1 MSPNNFAAVLPVAQG
16 TITVGPVDYPT
27 LPPGGVILRNT
38 VVAFNPVDWKI
49 ARGGNRPIEYPA
61 ILGYSYGGV
70 VEAVDEAVSRVKKGD
85 YVFTQNP
92 KAGGFQRFSAA
103 DAKFVGKVDEKS
115 VDDAAAVVLNVRT
128 IIGAAVEAGLDRP
141 KDTKTANPSNGKK
154 ALVYGGS
161 SSLGALAIQYLVQGG
176 YTVISTSSPAN
187 HALVSGFKAAAVV
200 DHTQAADAVIAALKQ
215 HGPYDF
221 AFDAI
226 STPPATAINAAV
238 LGAQSGDIVLYSVG
252 PPPADVEIPKNVTR
266 VVKAWPGA
274 LAASDPSFDEWVF
287 VKYIP
292 EAVAAG
298 TLKSVPLEL
307 VHGGLGAVDEA
318 LRKLEKGVSAQK
330 LILYPWEDAP
340 KDEL

>member
-38 VVAFNPVDWKI
+38 VSAFNPVDWKI
-49 ARGGNRPIEYPA
+49 ARNGNRPIQYPA
-61 ILGYSYGGV
+61 VLGYSYGGV

-85 YVFTQNP
+85 YVFTHNP

-103 DAKFVGKVDEKS
+103 DAKFVGKVDDKS
-115 VDDAAAVVLNVRT
+115 VEEAAAVVLNLRT

-141 KDTKTANPSNGKK
+141 KDTKTTNPSNGKK

-161 SSLGALAIQYLVQGG
+161 SSLGALAIQYLVQAG

-187 HALVSGFKAAAVV
+187 HALVSGFRAAAVV
-200 DHTQAADAVIAALKQ
+200 DHTQSADDVVAALKQ

-252 PPPADVEIPKNVTR
+252 PPPADVDIPKNVAR
-266 VVKAWPGA
+266 VNKAWPA
-274 LAASDPSFDEWVF
+274 SLAASNPSFDEWVF

-307 VHGGLGAVDEA
+307 IHGGLGAVDEG

-330 LILYPWEDAP
+330 LILYQWEDAP
-340 KDEL
+340 KSEL

>member
-1 MSPNNFAAVLPVAQG
+1 MSPNNFAAVLPVAKG
-16 TITVGPVDYPT
+16 TITVGPVVYPT
-27 LPPGGVILRNT
+27 LPNGGVILRNT

-49 ARGGNRPIEYPA
+49 ARNGNRPIQYPA
-61 ILGYSYGGV
+61 VLGYSYGGV
-70 VEAVDEAVSRVKKGD
+70 VEAVDEAVSRVKKRD
-85 YVFTQNP
+85 HVFTQNP
-92 KAGGFQRFSAA
+92 KAGGFQRFSAV

-115 VDDAAAVVLNVRT
+115 VEEAAAVVLNLRT

-141 KDTKTANPSNGKK
+141 KDTTTANPSNGKK

-161 SSLGALAIQYLVQGG
+161 SSLGALAIQYLVQTG
-176 YTVISTSSPAN
+176 YTVISTSSPTN
-187 HALVSGFKAAAVV
+187 HALVSGFRAAAVI
-200 DHTQAADAVIAALKQ
+200 DHTQSADDVVAALKQ

-252 PPPADVEIPKNVTR
+252 PPPTDVDIPKNVTR
-266 VVKAWPGA
+266 VNKAWPAA

-307 VHGGLGAVDEA
+307 IHGGLGAIDEA

-330 LILYPWEDAP
+330 LILYQWEDAP

>member
-1 MSPNNFAAVLPVAQG
+1 MSPSNFAAVLPVAQG

-49 ARGGNRPIEYPA
+49 ARGGNRPIQYPA
-61 ILGYSYGGV
+61 VLGYSYGGI
-70 VEAVDEAVSRVKKGD
+70 VEAVDEAVPGLKKGD
-85 YVFTQNP
+85 YVFTHNP

-115 VDDAAAVVLNVRT
+115 VEEAAAVVLNLRT

-141 KDTKTANPSNGKK
+141 KDTNTANPSNGKK

-161 SSLGALAIQYLVQGG
+161 SSLGALAIQYLVQAG

-187 HALVSGFKAAAVV
+187 HALVSGFKPAVVV
-200 DHTQAADAVIAALKQ
+200 DHTQSSEDVVAALKK

-226 STPPATAINAAV
+226 STPPAKAINAAV

-252 PPPADVEIPKNVTR
+252 PPPADVDIPKNVSR
-266 VVKAWPGA
+266 VVKAWPAA

-298 TLKSVPLEL
+298 TLKSIPLEV

-318 LRKLEKGVSAQK
+318 LRKLEKGVSAKK
-330 LILYPWEDAP
+330 LILYQWEDAP

>member
-1 MSPNNFAAVLPVAQG
+1 MSPNNFAAVLPVAKG

-38 VVAFNPVDWKI
+38 VAAFNPVEWKI
-49 ARGGNRPIEYPA
+49 ARNGIRPIQYPA
-61 ILGYSYGGV
+61 VLGYSYGGV
-70 VEAVDEAVSRVKKGD
+70 VEAADEAVSRVKKGD
-85 YVFTQNP
+85 YVFAHNP

-115 VDDAAAVVLNVRT
+115 VEEAAAVVLNLRT

-141 KDTKTANPSNGKK
+141 KDTKTANPPSGKK

-161 SSLGALAIQYLVQGG
+161 SSLGALAIQYLVQAG

-187 HALVSGFKAAAVV
+187 HALVSSFRPAALV
-200 DHTQAADAVIAALKQ
+200 DHTQPADDVVAALKL

-238 LGAQSGDIVLYSVG
+238 LGAQSGNIVLYSVG
-252 PPPADVEIPKNVTR
+252 PPPADVEIPENVTR
-266 VVKAWPGA
+266 VYKSWPA
-274 LAASDPSFDEWVF
+274 SLAATDPSFDEWVF

-292 EAVAAG
+292 DAVAAG
-298 TLKSVPLEL
+298 TLTSVPLEL
-307 VHGGLGAVDEA
+307 IHGGLGAVDEG
-318 LRKLEKGVSAQK
+318 LRKLEKGVSVQK
-330 LILYPWEDAP
+330 LILYQWEDAP
-340 KDEL
+340 KSEL

>member
-49 ARGGNRPIEYPA
+49 ARNGNRPIEYPA
-61 ILGYSYGGV
+61 VLGYSYGGV

-103 DAKFVGKVDEKS
+103 DAKFVGKVDDKS
-115 VDDAAAVVLNVRT
+115 VEEAAAVVLNLRT

-141 KDTKTANPSNGKK
+141 KDTKVANPSNGKK

-161 SSLGALAIQYLVQGG
+161 SSLGALAIQYLVQAG

-187 HALVSGFKAAAVV
+187 HALVSGFRAAAVV
-200 DHTQAADAVIAALKQ
+200 DHTQSADDVVAALKQ

-226 STPPATAINAAV
+226 STPPATAINAGV
-238 LGAQSGDIVLYSVG
+238 LGAQSGGIVLYSVG
-252 PPPADVEIPKNVTR
+252 PPPADVDIPKNVTR
-266 VVKAWPGA
+266 VNKAWPGA
-274 LAASDPSFDEWVF
+274 LAALDPSFDEWVF

-318 LRKLEKGVSAQK
+318 LRKLEKGVSARK
-330 LILYPWEDAP
+330 LILYQWEDAP